1 MLKLLYYMRWA
12 VRKDDCYPY
21 ERPIKTYGIV
31 AIVRRGFAF
40 MRWA

>member
-1 MLKLLYYMRWA
+1 MRWA
-12 VRKDDCYPY
+12 VRKDDCYGY

-31 AIVRRGFAF
+31 AIVRYF